1 MKIYIAGKV
10 TGENESD
17 VQNKFF
23 SAKIP
28 LIKQG
33 HKVMSPAVLTTNA
46 GFEHG
51 EYIHI
56 CYAMIDVCDAIYM
69 LSDWQKSKGARMEL
83 QYACDHQKEIMYQ
96 DEATK
101 ETNYPIVYGHPGN
114 ITDISRESSAEELRE
129 AFRGICSK

>member
-96 DEATK
+96 DETTK
-101 ETNYPIVYGHPGN
+101 ETGFPIVYGHPEHVPN
-114 ITDISRESSAEELRE
+114 LVNENEEEL
-129 AFRGICSK
+129 K